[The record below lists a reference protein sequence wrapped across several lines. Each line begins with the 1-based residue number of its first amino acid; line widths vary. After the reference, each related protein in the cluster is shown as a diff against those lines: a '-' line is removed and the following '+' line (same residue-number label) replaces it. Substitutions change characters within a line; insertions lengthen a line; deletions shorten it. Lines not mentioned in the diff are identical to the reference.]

1 MNKPFFPGSSPAPY
15 VNIGEAKT
23 HLSELIA
30 RAERG
35 ETITLA
41 RNGVPVA
48 SIGPLVKASKGPRK
62 PGIWKDLLTQ
72 EQQDFLLA
80 PLPPEEQAALE
91 GAWTDGYGVLKP
103 EFAGFAGE
111 PKK

>member
-1 MNKPFFPGSSPAPY
+1 MNKPFFSDPAKTAL
-15 VNIGEAKT
+15 VNIGAAKT

-48 SIGPLVKASKGPRK
+48 TLQGVQPKERPFGILKG
-62 PGIWKDLLTQ
+62 WLTQ
-72 EQQDFLLA
+72 KQLDALDD
-80 PLPPEEQAALE
+80 PLPREEQAALE
-91 GAWTDGYGVLKP
+91 GEESDEYGVTKP
-103 EFAGFAGE
+103 EFRTR
-111 PKK
+111 

>member
-1 MNKPFFPGSSPAPY
+1 MNKPFFPAKTNSSQ

-41 RNGVPVA
+41 RNGVAVA
-48 SIGPLVKASKGPRK
+48 TLQGVAQLPPRK
-62 PGIWKDLLTQ
+62 PGLLKGWLTQ
-72 EQQDFLLA
+72 KQLDELDD

-91 GAWTDGYGVLKP
+91 GEESDDYGVTKP
-103 EFAGFAGE
+103 EFASY
-111 PKK
+111 PTTRK

>member
-1 MNKPFFPGSSPAPY
+1 MNKPFFPAKTNSSQ

-41 RNGVPVA
+41 RNGVAVA
-48 SIGPLVKASKGPRK
+48 TLQGVKPKDRPFGILKG
-62 PGIWKDLLTQ
+62 WLTQ
-72 EQQDFLLA
+72 AQLDALDD

-91 GAWTDGYGVLKP
+91 GEESDEYGVTKP
-103 EFAGFAGE
+103 EFRTR
-111 PKK
+111 